1 MGPLDAASI
10 SASLIFKLQSLKE
23 RQAVWPSV
31 HKDPWLSS
39 GQPIFPC
46 TG

>member
-10 SASLIFKLQSLKE
+10 SAALTFKLQSLKE
-23 RQAVWPSV
+23 HQAVWPSV

-39 GQPIFPC
+39 VQPVFPC
-46 TG
+46 PG